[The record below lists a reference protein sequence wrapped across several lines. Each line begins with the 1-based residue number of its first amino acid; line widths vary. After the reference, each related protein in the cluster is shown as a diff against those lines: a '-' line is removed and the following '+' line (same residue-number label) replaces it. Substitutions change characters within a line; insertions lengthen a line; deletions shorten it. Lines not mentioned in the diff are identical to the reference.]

1 MTEVQLQQRD
11 VAEVRGNSFM
21 QEINLTLVA
30 VMLHIS
36 LVDIYFPIGKLL
48 YTVT

>member
-21 QEINLTLVA
+21 QEI
-30 VMLHIS
+30 S
-36 LVDIYFPIGKLL
+36 LGGIY
-48 YTVT
+48 VTYQFGR